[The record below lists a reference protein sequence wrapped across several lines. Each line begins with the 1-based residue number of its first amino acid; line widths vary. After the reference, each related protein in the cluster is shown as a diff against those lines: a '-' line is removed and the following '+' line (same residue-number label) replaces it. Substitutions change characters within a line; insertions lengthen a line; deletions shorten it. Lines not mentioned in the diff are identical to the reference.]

1 MAKVISYFEN
11 LIRNKGDAMKK
22 GTVKWFNSSKG
33 YGFVEPSDESR
44 DVFLHISALDA
55 AGISNLR
62 EGQKISF
69 DIEEHKGKISAINIR
84 LI

>member
-1 MAKVISYFEN
+1 
-11 LIRNKGDAMKK
+11 MKN
-22 GTVKWFNSSKG
+22 GTVKWFNASKG
-33 YGFVEPSDESR
+33 YGFIEPNDKSK

-55 AGISNLR
+55 AGISDLR

-69 DIEEHKGKISAINIR
+69 DIEEQNGKISAINIR

>member
-1 MAKVISYFEN
+1 
-11 LIRNKGDAMKK
+11 MKN

-33 YGFVEPSDESR
+33 YGFVEPSDKSK

-55 AGISNLR
+55 AGISDLR

-69 DIEEHKGKISAINIR
+69 DIEEQNGKISAINIR

>member
-1 MAKVISYFEN
+1 
-11 LIRNKGDAMKK
+11 MKK